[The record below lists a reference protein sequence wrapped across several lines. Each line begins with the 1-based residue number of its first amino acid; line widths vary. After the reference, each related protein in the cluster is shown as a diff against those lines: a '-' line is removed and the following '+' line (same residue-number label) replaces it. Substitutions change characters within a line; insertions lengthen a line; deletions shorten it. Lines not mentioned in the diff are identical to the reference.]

1 MHQLSVHQSISCPS
15 ISASAVHPSMH
26 QLSFHRPSAVRPS
39 VHQLSV
45 HQLSVHQCI
54 SCLSISL
61 VNNCI
66 SCNSK
71 PNSKKLYRKLHCMS
85 LDTSTIRHWDWPK
98 TTRTKWSTAIFS
110 LKTIFSKECLILMCQ
125 IKWNFMGSFLGWPSI
140 KKQRSQLINNN
151 KNTMADSLFG
161 FKNISETTCP
171 NLIKFQRKLPCM
183 TSTKRFNKTTTLTT
197 TWTTFWSALE
207 NLCSETT
214 SGERYMAIMA
224 LLFKV

>member
-1 MHQLSVHQSISCPS
+1 MHQLSIHQCISCPSIIHQLSVHQCISCPS
-15 ISASAVHPSMH
+15 I
-26 QLSFHRPSAVRPS
+26 
-39 VHQLSV
+39 V

-125 IKWNFMGSFLGWPSI
+125 IEWNFMGSFLGWPST
-140 KKQRSQLINNN
+140 KEQRSQLINNN
-151 KNTMADSLFG
+151 KNTMADFLFG
-161 FKNISETTCP
+161 FKNISETTSP

-197 TWTTFWSALE
+197 TTTWTTFLSALE
-207 NLCSETT
+207 NFCSETT